1 LIGAFVYVPLLND
14 KNNQGG
20 FVCVCDWMVLVL
32 LFPSHKD
39 VVLLFVVSSFASSS
53 SDPGKYIFIC
63 IITYRPEEC
72 IYGIPALI
80 ECIYSK

>member
-1 LIGAFVYVPLLND
+1 MIEYKSTGKP
-14 KNNQGG
+14 
-20 FVCVCDWMVLVL
+20 
-32 LFPSHKD
+32 
-39 VVLLFVVSSFASSS
+39 
-53 SDPGKYIFIC
+53 DPGKYIFIC